1 MTVQLNFPIISPVP
15 CEGGMRDISRAG
27 EFRMADPE
35 IKRLLK
41 LLGEAINDTLS
52 DSPKINDCI
61 QSIRDSG
68 YEVFLIIE
76 AKIGFNRMEKG
87 DEHSAAPVLRHDEP
101 VHLRIT
107 SEDAKFLKSLKIAVD
122 SDN

>member
-1 MTVQLNFPIISPVP
+1 
-15 CEGGMRDISRAG
+15 
-27 EFRMADPE
+27 MADPE

-41 LLGEAINDTLS
+41 LLGEAINETLS

-61 QSIRDSG
+61 QNIRDSG

-87 DEHSAAPVLRHDEP
+87 DGHSTSTALRQDEP

-122 SDN
+122 SDS

>member
-1 MTVQLNFPIISPVP
+1 MVLRFSEQNHQES
-15 CEGGMRDISRAG
+15 MRAG

-41 LLGEAINDTLS
+41 LLGEAVNETLS

-76 AKIGFNRMEKG
+76 AKIGFNRMDKSE
-87 DEHSAAPVLRHDEP
+87 EHSPSAILRHEQP

-122 SDN
+122 SDS

>member
-1 MTVQLNFPIISPVP
+1 MAVRFTQNHQVSE
-15 CEGGMRDISRAG
+15 CAG

-41 LLGEAINDTLS
+41 LLGEAINETLG

-61 QSIRDSG
+61 QNIRDSG
-68 YEVFLIIE
+68 YEVFLVIE
-76 AKIGFNRMEKG
+76 AKIGFNRMDKS
-87 DEHSAAPVLRHDEP
+87 DEHSESTPAKSDEP

-122 SDN
+122 SSG

>member
-1 MTVQLNFPIISPVP
+1 M
-15 CEGGMRDISRAG
+15 RAG
-27 EFRMADPE
+27 EFRMADTE

-41 LLGEAINDTLS
+41 LLGEAINETLS
-52 DSPKINDCI
+52 DSPKINECI

-76 AKIGFNRMEKG
+76 AKIGFNRMDKSE
-87 DEHSAAPVLRHDEP
+87 EHSRSASLQHEDP

-122 SDN
+122 KEV

>member
-1 MTVQLNFPIISPVP
+1 
-15 CEGGMRDISRAG
+15 
-27 EFRMADPE
+27 MADPE

-87 DEHSAAPVLRHDEP
+87 DEHSTAPVLRHDEP

-122 SDN
+122 SDS

>member
-1 MTVQLNFPIISPVP
+1 MLMRFS
-15 CEGGMRDISRAG
+15 GGNHKGTTRAG
-27 EFRMADPE
+27 EFQMADPE

-41 LLGEAINDTLS
+41 LLGEAINETLS

-76 AKIGFNRMEKG
+76 AKIGFNRMDKG
-87 DEHSAAPVLRHDEP
+87 EEHSQSATLQHEEP

-122 SDN
+122 KEV

>member
-1 MTVQLNFPIISPVP
+1 MVSRFPS
-15 CEGGMRDISRAG
+15 SRQRESRCAG
-27 EFRMADPE
+27 EFRMADAE

-41 LLGEAINDTLS
+41 QLGEAINETLS

-76 AKIGFNRMEKG
+76 AKIGFNRMDKSE
-87 DEHSAAPVLRHDEP
+87 EHSHSTALQHDEP

-122 SDN
+122 KEV